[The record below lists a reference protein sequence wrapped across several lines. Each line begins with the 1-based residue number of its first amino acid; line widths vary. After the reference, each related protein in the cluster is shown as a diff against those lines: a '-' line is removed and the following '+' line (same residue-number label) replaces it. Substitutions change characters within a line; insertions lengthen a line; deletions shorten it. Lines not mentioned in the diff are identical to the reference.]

1 MSYRLL
7 RHCQWRFSLHC
18 MRCGNLR
25 ASDRSERMQRVP
37 RQHLV
42 QQQRQPA
49 VRQQRG
55 VLQFRLQPHGVL
67 PLQLGL
73 HDDGCIKQVGPADDS
88 VHLASRGLR
97 DPLARAWRQLVLIL
111 CLCYTGQRRVR
122 QRDLDFPAFCY
133 AQRHLNVFP
142 VDLPLVHADPCRN
155 EQSFYLRVHL
165 RFYFTHLRPKLV
177 DCAAQCPDHV
187 AAV

>member
-7 RHCQWRFSLHC
+7 RHCQWRVGLHS

-37 RQHLV
+37 SQHLV

-49 VRQQRG
+49 VRQQRW

-67 PLQLGL
+67 SLQLGL
-73 HDDGCIKQVGPADDS
+73 HDDGCVQQAGPADDT

-97 DPLARAWRQLVLIL
+97 DSLAGTWRQLVLIL

-142 VDLPLVHADPCRN
+142 VDLPLVYADPCGN
-155 EQSFYLRVHL
+155 EQSLQLRVHL
-165 RFYFTHLRPKLV
+165 CLHFAHIPR
-177 DCAAQCPDHV
+177 
-187 AAV
+187 